1 MLQMERISTNLTI
14 QYLTQTDLIRYFN
27 AKEASPL
34 IEQLLSNTDTKL
46 AFVNRTNFEFTLDS
60 IKTKFGNES
69 NKNTIAKK
77 AAYLISSFI
86 FGHPLA
92 DGNKRTA
99 AFLAELFLQIND
111 IELLVSDGEFLT
123 ALIDLAAGRIHEK
136 DIREFIL
143 QNIR

>member
-1 MLQMERISTNLTI
+1 M
-14 QYLTQTDLIRYFN
+14 IRYFDV
-27 AKEASPL
+27 KEVIPL
-34 IEQLLSNTDTKL
+34 IEELLYNTSTKL

-60 IKTKFGNES
+60 VKTKFGNEP

-77 AAYLISSFI
+77 TAYMISQIVS
-86 FGHPLA
+86 GHPLA

-99 AFLAELFLQIND
+99 AFLAEIFLQIND
-111 IELLVSDGEFLT
+111 VELLVSDNEFLT
-123 ALIDLAAGRIHEK
+123 TLINLATGRTHEK

>member
-1 MLQMERISTNLTI
+1 M
-14 QYLTQTDLIRYFN
+14 IRYFDV
-27 AKEASPL
+27 KEVIPL
-34 IEQLLSNTDTKL
+34 IEELLYDTSTKL

-60 IKTKFGNES
+60 VKTKFGNEP

-77 AAYLISSFI
+77 TAYMISQIVS
-86 FGHPLA
+86 GHPLA

-99 AFLAELFLQIND
+99 AFLAEVFLQIND
-111 IELLVSDGEFLT
+111 VELLVSDNEFLT
-123 ALIDLAAGRIHEK
+123 TLINLAAGRTHEK